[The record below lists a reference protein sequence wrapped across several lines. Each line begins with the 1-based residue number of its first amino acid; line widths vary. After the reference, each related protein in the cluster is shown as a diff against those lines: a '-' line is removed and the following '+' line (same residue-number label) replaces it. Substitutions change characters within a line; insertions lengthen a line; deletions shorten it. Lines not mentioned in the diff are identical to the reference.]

1 MKTMTKERWA
11 YYQKEIKRLR
21 KLDKEITDRVRAT
34 YSIKKKNKN
43 D

>member
-1 MKTMTKERWA
+1 MTKERWA
-11 YYQKEIKRLR
+11 YYQKEIQRLR
-21 KLDKEITDRVRAT
+21 KLDKEITDKVRST

>member
-11 YYQKEIKRLR
+11 YYQKEIQRLR

-34 YSIKKKNKN
+34 YSIQKKNTN